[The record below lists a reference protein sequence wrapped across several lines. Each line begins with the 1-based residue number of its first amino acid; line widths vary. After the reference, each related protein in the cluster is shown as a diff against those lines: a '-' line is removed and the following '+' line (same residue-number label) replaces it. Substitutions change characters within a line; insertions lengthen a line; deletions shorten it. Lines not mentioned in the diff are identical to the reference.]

1 MTGAR
6 DSLGKDMSLP
16 SSEVEVR
23 KNSILRLRAGL
34 FLLGAFIL
42 LCGFGGY
49 FVASKIGLGLGW
61 AILIAIVIWVVVGV
75 LLSRT
80 PPKVYYGFALVITLL
95 LAYLVYD
102 FVTTALGWSS
112 LTAAILGALATAFI
126 AFTFHDFQ
134 KLKRELHRLVYRR

>member
-1 MTGAR
+1 
-6 DSLGKDMSLP
+6 MSLP

-23 KNSILRLRAGL
+23 KRSILRLRAGL

-61 AILIAIVIWVVVGV
+61 AILIAIVIWIAVGV
-75 LLSRT
+75 LLSRME
-80 PPKVYYGFALVITLL
+80 PKVYYGIALVITLL

-102 FVTTALGWSS
+102 FVTTALGWSG
-112 LTAAILGALATAFI
+112 LLAAILAALATAFI
-126 AFTFHDFQ
+126 SFTFHDFQ
-134 KLKRELHRLVYRR
+134 KLKTELRLLVYRR